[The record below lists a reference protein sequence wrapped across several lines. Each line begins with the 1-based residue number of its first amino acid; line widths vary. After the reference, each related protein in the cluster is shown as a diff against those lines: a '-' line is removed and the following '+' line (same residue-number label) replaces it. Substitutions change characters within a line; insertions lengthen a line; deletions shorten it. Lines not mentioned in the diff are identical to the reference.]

1 MLGHSRKLCAT
12 RRDIQTICRHLATCA
27 IIWRMDETDRMI
39 LRELSANARASLEAV
54 GRAVHL
60 APSSVKRRIERLESD
75 GVIRGYTV
83 VVNRR
88 ALEAGLDILM
98 EVYVDTGVRRPAL
111 VQTLAAQPEIV
122 RAWSVA
128 GEADAMALVRVRD
141 TDDLERM
148 VLRLQETG
156 TIARTK
162 SQVLFSDLVSR
173 DA

>member
-1 MLGHSRKLCAT
+1 
-12 RRDIQTICRHLATCA
+12 
-27 IIWRMDETDRMI
+27 MDETDRTI

-60 APSSVKRRIERLESD
+60 APSSVKRRIERLEAG

-88 ALEAGLDILM
+88 ALEAGLDVLM

-111 VQTLAAQPEIV
+111 VKTLAAQPEIV

-141 TDDLERM
+141 TDDLERV

-156 TIARTK
+156 TIARTR

-173 DA
+173 DS